1 MAKGPTYLRSLIPKL
16 AREYPNEQQAIA
28 ALRRAMPDVNPEHV
42 AQLFGE
48 YKAQQALAPIEPGQ
62 DLRFTPSPSEI
73 LDQTVARGRPFM
85 HEVLVVGRLR
95 TGQLITKRIEV
106 PVEKLTARWRA
117 VRRAEEVA
125 QGIIS
130 TEGPRD
136 TDLVTVYAGIHV
148 GAYRRRYA

>member
-16 AREYPNEQQAIA
+16 AREYPNAQQAVA
-28 ALRRAMPDVNPEHV
+28 ALRRALPDVNPEHV
-42 AQLFGE
+42 EQLFAE
-48 YKAQQALAPIEPGQ
+48 YQGQQALAPIEPGQ
-62 DLRFTPSPSEI
+62 DLRFAPTGSEI
-73 LDQTVARGRPFM
+73 LEQTVQRGRPFM
-85 HEVLVVGRLR
+85 HEVLVIGRMR
-95 TGQLITKRIEV
+95 NGMLITKRLEV

-125 QGIIS
+125 QGILS
-130 TEGPRD
+130 TEGPKD